1 MSSHGLTRMAKRML
15 DRLEKAG
22 VRDDVQKHVGQI
34 FVWKREEFETAMRDH
49 TSEANVRKLV
59 KVWQTKLAA
68 ADAKM
73 MRSPQKNRLRKA
85 KESIKALR
93 IEKFNPTTDEL
104 YAVYNYMTVRSIKRD
119 VGHEFHKLTGKD
131 SAAVTGRIDSGQA
144 AAQASGTHIG
154 HGEFGHAVSTTKAL
168 AAEAAMKTKTMQR
181 KYSSDP
187 AYKKLE
193 EHLVTYKEMLDI
205 DLNVEHYQELT
216 ARGKL
221 SKRYTAILS
230 SQGAGA
236 NMLEALSEN
245 EALAMLKASVE
256 ADYKDLLH
264 TKGSDSLFEAIESV
278 VVLGNL
284 TKSKRVKSKK
294 GAKPKQ
300 KSKSKGK
307 SAQQKGKTASNSR
320 MKVSSGAGAIAPK
333 YKSSRAR
340 RGSSSSPLRLLALI
354 NKELPSTVRKN
365 MDLPA
370 LQNRTGRFAESVK
383 LTDISQTPQGFPS
396 IGYTYQRDPYQV
408 FETGSKGNWSSPERD
423 PRSLIDK
430 SIREIAAQY
439 ALGRFYTRRM

>member
-15 DRLEKAG
+15 DRLEKVG
-22 VRDDVQKHVGQI
+22 VREDVQKHVGQI

-49 TSEANVRKLV
+49 TSESNVRKLV
-59 KVWQTKLAA
+59 KTWQTKLSA

-73 MRSPQKNRLRKA
+73 MKSPQKNRLRKV
-85 KESIKALR
+85 KESIKVHR
-93 IEKFNPTTDEL
+93 TERFNPTTDEL
-104 YAVYNYMTVRSIKRD
+104 YAVYNYMTVERIKRD

-131 SAAVTGRIDSGQA
+131 SALVTGRIDSGQA
-144 AAQASGTHIG
+144 AGKAPGTHIG

-187 AYKKLE
+187 AYKRLE

-236 NMLEALSEN
+236 NMLEAISEN
-245 EALAMLKASVE
+245 EAFAMLKASVE

-300 KSKSKGK
+300 KSTSKGK
-307 SAQQKGKTASNSR
+307 STQQKGKTASNSR
-320 MKVSSGAGAIAPK
+320 VKIFSGAGATAPK
-333 YKSSRAR
+333 YNASRAR

-408 FETGSKGNWSSPERD
+408 FEMGSKGNWSSPERD

>member
-1 MSSHGLTRMAKRML
+1 
-15 DRLEKAG
+15 
-22 VRDDVQKHVGQI
+22 
-34 FVWKREEFETAMRDH
+34 
-49 TSEANVRKLV
+49 
-59 KVWQTKLAA
+59 
-68 ADAKM
+68 
-73 MRSPQKNRLRKA
+73 
-85 KESIKALR
+85 
-93 IEKFNPTTDEL
+93 
-104 YAVYNYMTVRSIKRD
+104 
-119 VGHEFHKLTGKD
+119 
-131 SAAVTGRIDSGQA
+131 
-144 AAQASGTHIG
+144 
-154 HGEFGHAVSTTKAL
+154 
-168 AAEAAMKTKTMQR
+168 
-181 KYSSDP
+181 
-187 AYKKLE
+187 
-193 EHLVTYKEMLDI
+193 MLDI